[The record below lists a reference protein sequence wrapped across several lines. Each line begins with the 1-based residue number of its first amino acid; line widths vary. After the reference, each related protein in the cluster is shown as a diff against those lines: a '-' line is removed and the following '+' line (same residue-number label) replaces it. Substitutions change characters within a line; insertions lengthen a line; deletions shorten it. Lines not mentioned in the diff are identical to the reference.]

1 MAIGSNPV
9 ACFSVIGFVNMRYDR
24 SNVNTFLVVLT
35 CRIQQPSKKF
45 PQNSNVNLGMNSEIG
60 LLVRNHGSCR
70 SSKDCY

>member
-1 MAIGSNPV
+1 MISMAIGSNPV

-45 PQNSNVNLGMNSEIG
+45 PQNSNTKCRYEF
-60 LLVRNHGSCR
+60 RNRVVGKKPWQLS
-70 SSKDCY
+70 